1 MKFIR
6 CFMKKLIKF
15 FACVSFIVSLF
26 CASLLTNFVYADKKE
41 PRVVPTVIISY
52 AALFDEVCSQKTSY
66 KIEPAWKQELN
77 NRLPQWQQLWNQE
90 GAQLL
95 KQAIKIVGKP
105 FPQNNFSVPLS
116 VCSFPSMST
125 PLIVNVRYSL
135 KSFTEHPNLDDVTI
149 STIDHELLHNYID
162 SFLPKETPL
171 LIKYKSEPKMVL
183 SHLHLFALQKA
194 TYLALGWQSKL
205 KDVIA
210 KDKSLPNGDYKR
222 AWEIVNEKENYRAF
236 IAELKS
242 SLKK

>member
-1 MKFIR
+1 MKNP
-6 CFMKKLIKF
+6 IKF
-15 FACVSFIVSLF
+15 FAGVSFIVTLF
-26 CASLLTNFVYADKKE
+26 YANLATDLAYAKKNDSIKI
-41 PRVVPTVIISY
+41 PTVRIFY
-52 AALFDEVCSQKTSY
+52 AAIFDEVCSQKTSY

-77 NRLPQWQQLWNQE
+77 NRLPQWQKLWNQE
-90 GAQLL
+90 GTQLL
-95 KQAIKIVGKP
+95 KQAIKIVGKA

-210 KDKSLPNGDYKR
+210 KDKSLPNSDYKR
-222 AWEIVNEKENYRAF
+222 AWEIVNEKENYSAF
-236 IAELKS
+236 IEELKS

>member
-1 MKFIR
+1 MKTSV
-6 CFMKKLIKF
+6 KLLICLSF
-15 FACVSFIVSLF
+15 FASTF
-26 CASLLTNFVYADKKE
+26 CASLITNAVYAKNNEGNPSIKI
-41 PRVVPTVIISY
+41 PTIRIFY
-52 AALFDEVCSQKTSY
+52 ASLFDEVCSKKTSY
-66 KIEPAWKQELN
+66 KIDSSWPSELN

-90 GAQLL
+90 GTQLL

-116 VCSFPSMST
+116 LCSFPSMSA

-135 KSFTEHPNLDDVTI
+135 KSFTDHPNLDDVTI

-183 SHLHLFALQKA
+183 GHLHLFALQKA

-210 KDKSLPNGDYKR
+210 KDKSLPNSNYKR
-222 AWEIVNEKENYRAF
+222 AWEIVNEKENYSEF
-236 IAELKS
+236 IRELKS
-242 SLKK
+242 VPKK